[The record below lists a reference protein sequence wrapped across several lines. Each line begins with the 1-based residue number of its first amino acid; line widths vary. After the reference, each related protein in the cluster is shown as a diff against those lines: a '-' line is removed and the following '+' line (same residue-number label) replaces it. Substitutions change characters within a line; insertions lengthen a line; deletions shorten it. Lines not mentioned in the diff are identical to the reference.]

1 MSLYRPSTRLRYYM
15 FENIYQFRDIG
26 GYTTVDGHMTVHNR
40 FFRASALYG
49 ITLDDQRQVYDLGVR
64 TVIDLRTAEEII
76 EQGRTQFDASIAVNF
91 LHIPMLTRQQAL
103 YDLAGGSRSDALIKG
118 IEQIHPFFLQF
129 FEVVSRLDHAVVFHC
144 SLGIDRTGLL
154 TAMLLDV
161 AGVAHEEIVSDFSR
175 TNIYLAPRLPLL
187 RQRRPSYITPQQFE
201 QLIVAH
207 PQAMRDLL
215 QYVYQ
220 KYGSARGFLTHI
232 GVPSQHID
240 QVLHRM
246 ITK

>member
-26 GYTTVDGHMTVHNR
+26 GYATVDGHTTVYNR

-49 ITLDDQRQVYDLGVR
+49 MTVDDQRQVHDLGVR
-64 TVIDLRTAEEII
+64 TVIDVRTAQEII
-76 EQGRTQFDASIAVNF
+76 EQGRTQFDSSFAVNL
-91 LHIPMLTRQQAL
+91 LHVPMVVKHQAL
-103 YDLAGGSRSDALIKG
+103 YELASVSRSEALISG
-118 IEQIHPFFLQF
+118 IEQVHPFFPQF
-129 FEVVSRLDHAVVFHC
+129 FEILSSVDHAVVFHC
-144 SLGIDRTGLL
+144 SLGIDRTGLI

-187 RQRRPSYITPQQFE
+187 RQRRPAYLTPQQFE

-215 QYVYQ
+215 QYIYQ
-220 KYGSARGFLTHI
+220 KYGSAREFLMRI
-232 GVPSQHID
+232 GVTSEQID
-240 QVLHRM
+240 RVVHRM
-246 ITK
+246 ITN

>member
-1 MSLYRPSTRLRYYM
+1 M

-26 GYTTVDGHMTVHNR
+26 GYTTVDGYMTVYNR

-49 ITLDDQRQVYDLGVR
+49 ITLDNQRQVYDLGVR

-76 EQGRTQFDASIAVNF
+76 EQGRTQFDASVAVNL
-91 LHIPMLTRQQAL
+91 LHIPMLTRHQAL
-103 YDLAGGSRSDALIKG
+103 YDLAGDSRSDALIKG
-118 IEQIHPFFLQF
+118 VEQIHSFFLQF

-154 TAMLLDV
+154 TAMLLDM

-175 TNIYLAPRLPLL
+175 TNIYLAPRLPIL
-187 RQRRPSYITPQQFE
+187 RQRRPSYLTPQQFE

-215 QYVYQ
+215 QYIYQ

-240 QVLHRM
+240 QVHHRM

>member
-26 GYTTVDGHMTVHNR
+26 GYTTVDGRMIAYNR
-40 FFRASALYG
+40 FFRSSALYG
-49 ITLDDQRQVYDLGVR
+49 MTSDDQRHVWDLGVR
-64 TVIDLRTAEEII
+64 TIIDLRTAEELV
-76 EQGRTQFDASIAVNF
+76 EQGSTQFDAAFAVDVR
-91 LHIPMLTRQQAL
+91 HIPMVTRHQSL
-103 YDLAGGSRSDALIKG
+103 YDLASGSRSEALING
-118 IEQIHPFFLQF
+118 IEQVHAFFPRF
-129 FEVVSRLDHAVVFHC
+129 FEVVSTLEHATVFHC

-154 TAMLLDV
+154 TALLLDV
-161 AGVAHEEIVSDFSR
+161 VGVAHEEIVSDFSR

-187 RQRRPSYITPQQFE
+187 RQRRPAYLTPNQFE

-220 KYGSARGFLTHI
+220 TYGSAREFLLHT
-232 GVPSQHID
+232 GVPSQQID
-240 QVLHRM
+240 SVVQYML
-246 ITK
+246 TP

>member
-26 GYTTVDGHMTVHNR
+26 GYATVDNRTTVYNR
-40 FFRASALYG
+40 FFRSSALYG
-49 ITLDDQRQVYDLGVR
+49 ITPDDQRQLYDLGIR
-64 TVIDLRTAEEII
+64 TVIDIRTAEEIV
-76 EQGRTQFDASIAVNF
+76 EQGRTQFDPAFTMNL
-91 LHIPMLTRQQAL
+91 LHVPMITQHQVLHE
-103 YDLAGGSRSDALIKG
+103 LAAGSRSASLISG
-118 IEQIHPFFLQF
+118 IEQIYPFFPQF
-129 FEVVSRLDHAVVFHC
+129 FEIVSSVHHAVVFHC

-154 TAMLLDV
+154 TALLLDV

-175 TNIYLAPRLPLL
+175 TNIYLAPRLPIL
-187 RQRRPSYITPQQFE
+187 RQRRPNYLTQNQFE

-220 KYGSARGFLTHI
+220 KYGSAREFLMHT
-232 GVPSQHID
+232 GVPGQQID
-240 QVLHRM
+240 QVVHRM
-246 ITK
+246 TTN